1 MATYTLSAGDA
12 LLKDYYI
19 SPIIEQVNYKTYMLD
34 QVERD
39 SEHVDF
45 QGRRWIYPVHS
56 GRNRGRG
63 SRGDNAS
70 LPVAGYQTDQDAID
84 KIKYHYY
91 AMEITDPVIEG
102 AQKSSAAFTN
112 LLERE
117 SKMLATEMRKDI
129 NRQIWGQGTGLLAT
143 KAKEDAKGKK
153 LYLDSVQYIGVGDT
167 VDVIKTSDGSTGNGV
182 VGAEVT
188 KRVSATES
196 YIEIGTETA
205 GATTTEYGVY
215 ISGNRSNEMPGL
227 RNIVSKEREVHGINS
242 STAGNEFWDSKSIN
256 AEGNVA
262 GESLFEQLLDEVAL
276 NGNGEIDVFVTT
288 RGIKRRLADTYQS
301 QKRFN
306 DTRAVDIHGG
316 YTAIFVNE
324 KPVVTDDD
332 CPKKYVFGIN
342 KDSFRWFE
350 QTSPGWLE
358 KDGVVFQLK
367 NSTTAGQ
374 KMNVW
379 QAWFKW
385 YVSFGGVAPNRNG
398 RITECKDDLPV

>member
-1 MATYTLSAGDA
+1 MATYTLSAGDS
-12 LLKDYYI
+12 LLKEFYI

-63 SRGDNAS
+63 SRGDNAN
-70 LPVAGYQTDQDAID
+70 LPVAGYQTDLDAID

-102 AQKSSAAFTN
+102 AQRSSAAFTN

-117 SKMLATEMRKDI
+117 SKMLATEMRKDM
-129 NRQIWGQGTGLLAT
+129 NRQIFGEGTGKLAT
-143 KAKEDAKGKK
+143 IAKENAKGKK
-153 LYLDSVQYIGVGDT
+153 IYVDSVQYIGVGDF
-167 VDVIKTSDGSTGNGV
+167 VDVIKTADGTTGNGV
-182 VGAEVT
+182 VNAEVT
-188 KRVSATES
+188 KRVSAAEP
-196 YIEIGTETA
+196 YIEISVETA
-205 GATTTEYGVY
+205 EKTTTEYGVY
-215 ISGNRSNEMPGL
+215 ITGSRVNEMPGL
-227 RNIVSKEREVHGINS
+227 RNIINKERELHGINS
-242 STAGNEFWDSKSIN
+242 ATAGNEFWSAKTLS

-276 NGNGEIDVFVTT
+276 NGNGEIDTFVTT

-316 YTAIFVNE
+316 YTAIYVNE
-324 KPVVTDDD
+324 IPLVTDDD
-332 CPKKYVFGIN
+332 CPKEFAFGIN
-342 KDSFRWFE
+342 KDSYRWFE
-350 QTSPGWLE
+350 QTKPGWLE

-385 YVSFGGVAPNRNG
+385 YVSFGSTAPNRNG
-398 RITECKDDLPV
+398 RIEKCKDDLPN